1 MEERF
6 DGPGYNLGATT
17 LAGLSGGTGFG
28 GPWINF
34 GNGTRTISP
43 GLVFS
48 DYPVSGNS
56 INYAPSS
63 TTVADRRDIGD
74 SSIPLLGGELWMSY
88 LSTYRLVGS
97 HNGGVSMV
105 TDGGNGVTIFSLQR
119 GNGGPTN
126 GLVGVDATLVSASG
140 LSGDVVLTV
149 AKFTNFGLGSAV
161 TPQLGTFW
169 ALSDANY
176 DAIKSGGITESEL
189 NANNLATA
197 TDSVTMP
204 IAYTTTTNV
213 VISDGS
219 GASGN
224 LTLDE
229 LRWGTDLQSVVAI
242 VPEPGS
248 AAMILGVLAL
258 LTVRR
263 LTGSLKRVRRNLVR
277 ESIGP

>member
-1 MEERF
+1 
-6 DGPGYNLGATT
+6 
-17 LAGLSGGTGFG
+17 
-28 GPWINF
+28 
-34 GNGTRTISP
+34 
-43 GLVFS
+43 
-48 DYPVSGNS
+48 
-56 INYAPSS
+56 
-63 TTVADRRDIGD
+63 
-74 SSIPLLGGELWMSY
+74 MSY
-88 LSTYRLVGS
+88 LSSYRLVGS